1 MIDRLTGHTG
11 NTTTEPA
18 NTLLKYSFISL
29 NNIRQKL
36 RYLYGIK
43 HLEVKLPHKKEMWQ
57 EQPRYIGPTDPCIVA
72 WLEQHPVHRRI
83 VVRDLVGGR
92 VRVQV
97 RIMYNVTPRVTGST
111 RKTPL
116 PHRVI

>member
-57 EQPRYIGPTDPCIVA
+57 EQPTSGQRIRASSPGWSSIQFTAELWCAIWSAGGSESGSALCIMSHQG
-72 WLEQHPVHRRI
+72 L
-83 VVRDLVGGR
+83 LGR
-92 VRVQV
+92 HAKPH
-97 RIMYNVTPRVTGST
+97 YHTG
-111 RKTPL
+111 
-116 PHRVI
+116 